1 MKATTRKPR
10 RVTQDQLER
19 LSEVHQVDIEFDNTT
34 DPPVGVLTLERPHR
48 EFYATLAVA
57 R

>member
-19 LSEVHQVDIEFDNTT
+19 LSEVHQTAIEFDNTT

-48 EFYATLAVA
+48 EFYATLAVS